1 MGNFRKMAQKKMNTS
16 MSMGDQPKNLNQESI
31 PSPIERDQTPK
42 DDLADE
48 KLIYAYNDN
57 LLVYS
62 RGIYAFFYNIL
73 SGKQIFTFKEYD
85 TPDYERMGV
94 AGIGET
100 SHPEILPE
108 NTIIQ
113 FDISLKQCYQSDDD
127 DIPGFYWF
135 IVAFKNNTII

>member
-1 MGNFRKMAQKKMNTS
+1 MGNFKQIAQKKKNTS
-16 MSMGDQPKNLNQESI
+16 MAMGFQPINLNKESI
-31 PSPIERDQTPK
+31 PSQRGRDQKPQ
-42 DDLADE
+42 DDLTDE

-73 SGKQIFTFKEYD
+73 TGKQIFIFKEHD

-94 AGIGET
+94 SGIGET
-100 SHPEILPE
+100 SLPEILPK

-113 FDISLKQCYQSDDD
+113 FDISLKQCHQSDDD
-127 DIPGFYWF
+127 DFPGFYWF
-135 IVAFKNNTII
+135 IVAFKDNTII